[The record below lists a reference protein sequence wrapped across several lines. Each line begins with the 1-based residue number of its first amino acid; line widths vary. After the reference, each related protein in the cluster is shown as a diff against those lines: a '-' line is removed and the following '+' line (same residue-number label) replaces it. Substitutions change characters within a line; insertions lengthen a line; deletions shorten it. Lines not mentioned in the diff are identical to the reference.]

1 MRLFIAI
8 QLPET
13 IVDCLLETISDWK
26 DHGVT
31 GTWTKPVNF
40 HITAAFL
47 GEQPE
52 SSLPV
57 IKKIL
62 QEVPFFVMD
71 LKIAAVGNFK
81 DLYYAQIT
89 DLQNNPYKLLTDY
102 VYQLCKAL
110 QEAGFVLDQ
119 RFKAHVTMARRLK
132 NPDHYQLAVQVQTFH
147 VDQVCL
153 YQSVL
158 SPQGPAYT
166 ILDRFPD
173 AAKISK

>member
-62 QEVPFFVMD
+62 QEVPFLAMD
-71 LKIAAVGNFK
+71 LKIAAGK
-81 DLYYAQIT
+81 
-89 DLQNNPYKLLTDY
+89 LQRSLLRPDY
-102 VYQLCKAL
+102 
-110 QEAGFVLDQ
+110 
-119 RFKAHVTMARRLK
+119 R
-132 NPDHYQLAVQVQTFH
+132 
-147 VDQVCL
+147 
-153 YQSVL
+153 S
-158 SPQGPAYT
+158 
-166 ILDRFPD
+166 
-173 AAKISK
+173 SK

>member
-1 MRLFIAI
+1 
-8 QLPET
+8 
-13 IVDCLLETISDWK
+13 
-26 DHGVT
+26 
-31 GTWTKPVNF
+31 
-40 HITAAFL
+40 
-47 GEQPE
+47 
-52 SSLPV
+52 
-57 IKKIL
+57 
-62 QEVPFFVMD
+62 MD

-89 DLQNNPYKLLTDY
+89 DLQNNPCKLLTDY
-102 VYQLCKAL
+102 VYQLRKAL

-132 NPDHYQLAVQVQTFH
+132 NPDHYSLTVPEQTFH

-158 SPQGPAYT
+158 SSQGPTYT
-166 ILDRFPD
+166 ILDRFPA

>member
-8 QLPET
+8 QLPEAV
-13 IVDCLLETISDWK
+13 VDSLLATISDWK

-31 GTWTKPVNF
+31 GTWTKPINF

-52 SSLPV
+52 SSLHV
-57 IKKIL
+57 IRKIL
-62 QEVPFFVMD
+62 QEVPFPAMG
-71 LKIAAVGNFK
+71 LKVAGVGNFK

-89 DLQNNPYKLLTDY
+89 DLQNNPSNLLTEY
-102 VYQLCKAL
+102 VYRLRKAL
-110 QEAGFVLDQ
+110 KEAGFFLDQ

-132 NPDHYQLAVQVQTFH
+132 NPNHYLLTVPEQTFH

-158 SPQGPAYT
+158 SSQGPTYT
-166 ILDRFPD
+166 ILDRFP
-173 AAKISK
+173 AAIEISK